1 MTAPTTTSPWPR
13 ATALTATGNAKCGT
27 TTVPRRTRSEIEKAR
42 KRSDAAH
49 ARHIGLT
56 YGITSDEYQRI
67 YQYQGGRCALCR
79 RATGRT
85 RRLAVDH
92 CHATGRVRGLC
103 CKYCNRLLGF
113 ARDSVDFFRRCVAYL
128 ESPPAFAVIG
138 ERVVP
143 NHDRTVFDGPAC
155 DSPDEGGS

>member
-1 MTAPTTTSPWPR
+1 MTTTR
-13 ATALTATGNAKCGT
+13 ALTRSRAARSVSGTATRRT
-27 TTVPRRTRSEIEKAR
+27 TTAR
-42 KRSDAAH
+42 KRRTSDEIARARLRSEQTH
-49 ARHIGLT
+49 ARHILAT
-56 YGITSDEYQRI
+56 YGITADEYQRI

-79 RATGRT
+79 RATGAT

-113 ARDSVDFFRRCVAYL
+113 ARDSVDFFRRCIAYL
-128 ESPPAFAVIG
+128 EHPPAFDVIG

-143 NHDRTVFDGPAC
+143 GHDAVLREGSEPAGV
-155 DSPDEGGS
+155 SSQSDE